1 MVSHSKFK
9 QPVIVPTGICL
20 SRGWTFFTSLRKRQ
34 RHTNHQDFG
43 FPPEQKALH
52 NKRKGIA
59 TPTLLVDRPCR
70 PHHPHRHRCQT
81 DSQAEGGH
89 SFHRLFCQRLAGLPK
104 LDSTLLLRPR
114 DHFLAEH
121 ILRMRVEFGRGPN
134 GRRCLPCAF
143 IACHQKPRSPRVNLE
158 RDAFRNGRPSEMG
171 GLASSSVPFFR
182 YVASRKGTY
191 LPHSGH
197 SKKPASVAVAICL
210 LEIMTNVPVGMITTV
225 RGVFSVAFS

>member
-1 MVSHSKFK
+1 MRYWTTSSLPAPEAHSKAVAPLWSRSLGFHAS
-9 QPVIVPTGICL
+9 PVCLARRLRSASKSPSFAARIPTGICL

-114 DHFLAEH
+114 DHFRA
-121 ILRMRVEFGRGPN
+121 
-134 GRRCLPCAF
+134 
-143 IACHQKPRSPRVNLE
+143 
-158 RDAFRNGRPSEMG
+158 PS
-171 GLASSSVPFFR
+171 
-182 YVASRKGTY
+182 
-191 LPHSGH
+191 
-197 SKKPASVAVAICL
+197 
-210 LEIMTNVPVGMITTV
+210 
-225 RGVFSVAFS
+225 